1 MNGKLIDIKP
11 NMRPNEIAKAYSDYL
26 GLPIVGLK
34 DKKIPS
40 EVIDIIPKDLA
51 LSYHIIAY
59 ELSKDKPQTLK
70 IAVSDPEKLT
80 QQAPSLIIDLKKK
93 RGINIE
99 LAITTSED
107 FNYALTFY
115 KRPEPEKKEIPP
127 KIEKKPFTPI
137 FKPTPSSAKP
147 PVKPKEEPTVSLIG
161 KNIPYDTLTKFPEEV
176 AQKYQMVVFET
187 DEDSNSIKVA
197 LLNPDDSQ
205 TKEILEF
212 IKDRNHLKIE
222 KYKTSQKDLDFAL
235 ALYQQKSPEKMPM
248 GEARR
253 LTKIRS
259 KIPEEKPATLPET
272 PDENEETIP
281 LAKPLPKI
289 GQESSLPPLQPLE
302 EKIEQKP
309 IKLAGKEKT
318 DEIKSEE
325 LKDVEVHE
333 PGAMP
338 LTNADNEKDLNLLLP
353 NGIRDKEN
361 LIKIIK
367 SGIVPKIV
375 AAIIYYAVELEASDI
390 HLEPTNK
397 DFRLRFRIDG
407 ILRDIVTMP
416 LELHPPILS
425 RIKIMSTLKI
435 DEQRVPQ
442 DGRFD
447 VVVGKKEIDLRV
459 STLPTV
465 HGEKAVLRILDKSGG
480 VKSLDELGFVGTNLA
495 KLTASINRPYGI
507 ILATG
512 PTGSGKSTT
521 LYAILNKISNPGVNI
536 ITLEDPVEYDI
547 PGINQCQVRPKIGF
561 SFADG
566 LRSVLRQDPNII
578 MVGEIRDGETASMA
592 THAALTGHLVLT
604 TLHTN
609 DAAGALP
616 RLINMG
622 IEPFLITSAINCII
636 AQRLVRKICTHCK
649 TEAKIPVPVLEEVKQ
664 DIVASN
670 NPDIT
675 KFKDKPIKFYKGK
688 GCAYCNN
695 GFKGRIGIY
704 EVLEVTAKIE
714 ELAVHKRPAND
725 ILTQAIAEKMLTMK
739 QDGIIKA
746 LEGLTSLEEVLRATS
761 D

>member
-1 MNGKLIDIKP
+1 MNGKIIDIKP
-11 NMRPNEIAKAYSDYL
+11 NMRPDEIAKAYSDYL
-26 GLPIVGLK
+26 GLPIISLK
-34 DKKIPS
+34 DKKIPG
-40 EVIDIIPKDLA
+40 EVIDMIPKDIA
-51 LSYHIIAY
+51 LSYHIVAY
-59 ELSKDKPQTLK
+59 ELTKDKPQTLK
-70 IAVSDPEKLT
+70 IAVSNPEKLKE
-80 QQAPSLIIDLKKK
+80 QAPSLIIDLKKK
-93 RGINIE
+93 KGINIE
-99 LAITTSED
+99 LAIATSDD

-115 KRPEPEKKEIPP
+115 QKPEPEKKEIPS
-127 KIEKKPFTPI
+127 KIEKKPLAPI
-137 FKPTPSSAKP
+137 FEPMSASVKVKDEM
-147 PVKPKEEPTVSLIG
+147 PVINLIG
-161 KNIPYDTLTKFPEEV
+161 KNIPYDTLIKFPEEV
-176 AQKYQMVVFET
+176 AQKYQMVVFEAS
-187 DEDSNSIKVA
+187 EDSNSIKVA

-212 IKDRNHLKIE
+212 IRDRNHLEIE
-222 KYKTSQKDLDFAL
+222 EYKTSQKDIDFAL
-235 ALYQQKSPEKMPM
+235 ALYQQKSPEKMPTM
-248 GEARR
+248 EARK
-253 LTKIRS
+253 LTKIKS
-259 KIPEEKPATLPET
+259 KIPEVTEEK
-272 PDENEETIP
+272 IP

-289 GQESSLPPLQPLE
+289 DQESSLPPLKPPQDTVEP
-302 EKIEQKP
+302 KP
-309 IKLAGKEKT
+309 IQPAGKEKAE
-318 DEIKSEE
+318 EIKSTE
-325 LKDVEVHE
+325 LKDVELHE
-333 PGAMP
+333 PGAKP
-338 LTNADNEKDLNLLLP
+338 LTDFDNEKDLNLLLP
-353 NGIRDKEN
+353 NGIRDQEN

-397 DFRLRFRIDG
+397 DFRLRYRIDG
-407 ILRDIVTMP
+407 ILRDILTMP
-416 LELHPPILS
+416 LELHPPIIS
-425 RIKIMSTLKI
+425 RIKILSVLKI

-465 HGEKAVLRILDKSGG
+465 HGEKTVLRILDKSGG
-480 VKSLDELGFVGTNLA
+480 VKSLAELGFAGTNLA
-495 KLTASINRPYGI
+495 KLATNISKPYGI

-609 DAAGALP
+609 DASGALP

-649 TEAKIPVPVLEEVKQ
+649 TEAKIPTPVLEEVKK
-664 DIVASN
+664 DINESN

-675 KFKDKPIKFYKGK
+675 KYKDKPIKFYKGK

-695 GFKGRIGIY
+695 GFKGRVGIY

-725 ILTQAIAEKMLTMK
+725 ILAQAISEKMLTMK

-746 LEGLTSLEEVLRATS
+746 LEGITSLEEVLRATS
-761 D
+761 SD